1 MDSLI
6 DRIYEAALI
15 PEQWDEVLEALNRI
29 GGGLGTTLFTSSNG
43 PMRWLATPGLYE
55 LVRGMVESG
64 ELRGNDRHARALALD
79 HAGFV
84 GDQHLFTPEER
95 LQSTLHRRF
104 LFPNRMGWCAGT
116 LIRPPSGDV
125 MVLSIE
131 RLEQDGPATP
141 AILEQLDALRPHL
154 ARAALVASR
163 LHMEQ
168 ARAAVATL
176 DLMGLPAAMLGRS
189 GRVLAM
195 NNLLAAMTPQ
205 VLQDRND
212 RVQMTSKDADLLL
225 ATALESLRAAQG
237 TGTTTRSI
245 PIPGREG
252 QTPAVVHLV
261 PVRGQARDIFSE
273 TLALLIVTPVTHGSV
288 AQPDIIQGLFDL
300 TPAEARVARSIASG
314 STPEMTALGQGVS
327 VETVRKQLAA
337 VLAKTGLRRQASLV
351 GLLTGTAPP
360 PG

>member
-15 PEQWDEVLEALNRI
+15 PEQWDKVLEALNRI
-29 GGGLGTTLFTSSNG
+29 GGGLGTTLFTSNNG

-55 LVRGMVESG
+55 LVRSMVESG

-84 GDQHLFTPEER
+84 GDQHLFAPEER
-95 LQSTLHRRF
+95 LQSVLHRRF

-141 AILEQLDALRPHL
+141 AMLEQLDALRPHL

-163 LHMEQ
+163 LHLEQ

-176 DLMGLPAAMLGRS
+176 DLMGLPAAMLGRT

-225 ATALESLRAAQG
+225 ATALENLRAAQA
-237 TGTTTRSI
+237 TSPRSI
-245 PIPGREG
+245 PIPAREG
-252 QTPAVVHLV
+252 QPPAVVHLV
-261 PVRGQARDIFSE
+261 PVRGQARDVFSE
-273 TLALLIVTPVTHGSV
+273 TLALLVVTPVTHGGV